1 MNKIKLRHIL
11 RDSKF
16 HILAISTLICAQL
29 SQSFALSGTALLYS
43 VLAVWMVVD
52 YRLVL
57 MRSAAKT
64 ALLAFLLPALAV
76 SAINYIIPWNNTPV
90 GTMRLM
96 VVVIIVALAFDLLG
110 ETKAR
115 RMGLIM
121 GVVIELLVPTKDQPG
136 VFALIVLDSA
146 IGIGVALTTGYIY
159 YNLTEYTAYLKYKK
173 KIFNEQRLCELIGS
187 QLERFF
193 SGQPL
198 DWPLLRLEISEFKDN
213 RFFYNRATPGNADK
227 SKLFYDLVL
236 EAYCILTFLRDFRLF
251 DSESISEARA
261 VFTTSQLSE
270 PLAREEEF
278 YCENISARAALFNY
292 QLLQDII
299 AQRVNSY
306 KIELRN

>member
-29 SQSFALSGTALLYS
+29 TQSLALGGTALLYS

-64 ALLAFLLPALAV
+64 ALLAFLLPAMAT
-76 SAINYIIPWNNTPV
+76 SAINCIIPWNNAPA

-96 VVVIIVALAFDLLG
+96 LVVIIVALAFDLLG
-110 ETKAR
+110 EIKAR

-121 GVVIELLVPTKDQPG
+121 AVVIELLVPAKDQLG
-136 VFALIVLDSA
+136 VFALIVLDSV
-146 IGIGVALTTGYIY
+146 IGIGVALATGYVY

-193 SGQPL
+193 SSQPL

-213 RFFYNRATPGNADK
+213 RFFYNRATPGNADN

-236 EAYCILTFLRDFRLF
+236 EVYCILTFLRDFKSF
-251 DSESISEARA
+251 DSESISEALE
-261 VFTTSQLSE
+261 VFSTSRLCE
-270 PLAREEEF
+270 PVVSQGEF
-278 YCENISARAALFNY
+278 YCENISARSALFNY
-292 QLLQDII
+292 QLLQDIV
-299 AQRVNSY
+299 ARRVNSY
-306 KIELRN
+306 RIEL